1 MRKVVMIVWKR
12 YWEYSRLPKRL
23 GSGLLARYQ
32 EMDMKVMY
40 PWPNSVYFLI
50 FGMSGEVR
58 Q

>member
-1 MRKVVMIVWKR
+1 MIVWKR